1 MTRIL
6 EQDRIILNDNNR
18 VAELRVHFQLEQDR
32 LVQTH
37 DICTAELISDLHK
50 MTLKY
55 RKERGMFD
63 VVRKSKDAVIANL
76 KQEHSDEIIK
86 IKKEDDTIRYNLEKE
101 NTIIKALQYNV
112 HALHLEELKKRDKAM
127 RDKDKQFQGAKE
139 HRSFG
144 SCVSACYV
152 SRWHSGEG
160 IHRGEDRRDTL
171 EGYRA

>member
-1 MTRIL
+1 M
-6 EQDRIILNDNNR
+6 
-18 VAELRVHFQLEQDR
+18 RVHFQLEQDR

-37 DICTAELISDLHK
+37 DVCTAELISDLHK

-86 IKKEDDTIRYNLEKE
+86 IKKEDDTMRYNLEKE

-127 RDKDKQFQGAKE
+127 RDKDKQFQVAKLCLVE
-139 HRSFG
+139 LREKNKREKKEEAKMETARVRELKKTG
-144 SCVSACYV
+144 
-152 SRWHSGEG
+152 
-160 IHRGEDRRDTL
+160 
-171 EGYRA
+171 